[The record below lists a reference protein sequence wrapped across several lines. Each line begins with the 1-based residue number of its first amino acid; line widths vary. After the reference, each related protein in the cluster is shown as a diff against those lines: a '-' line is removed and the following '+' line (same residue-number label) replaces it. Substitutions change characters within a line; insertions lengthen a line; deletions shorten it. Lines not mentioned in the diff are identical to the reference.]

1 MSALSDTEIQRE
13 IGISNPLHRLKLR
26 LAIQEM
32 VSLTSP
38 SAPPTS
44 RTTLAYGEMNHEWIG
59 NIWLP
64 SLGNFLW
71 HCFTWVVPSFT
82 NLFRIPG
89 LPQYRTMFM
98 ECLVDA
104 RMLDHLT
111 KKDLRTQLKLVDSF
125 HRTSLHYGIKCLKL
139 LNFDRDQLEDRR
151 RGCDDG
157 LSDVLVW
164 SNDRVMKWADSVG
177 LKVCRPYYTSWWKV
191 G

>member
-1 MSALSDTEIQRE
+1 
-13 IGISNPLHRLKLR
+13 
-26 LAIQEM
+26 
-32 VSLTSP
+32 
-38 SAPPTS
+38 
-44 RTTLAYGEMNHEWIG
+44 
-59 NIWLP
+59 
-64 SLGNFLW
+64 
-71 HCFTWVVPSFT
+71 
-82 NLFRIPG
+82 
-89 LPQYRTMFM
+89 M

-177 LKVCRPYYTSWWKV
+177 LKVCEPFLDILSIANTFLYFSCHFEHLFGLFLGHQQPNNLRPAVELFDKMLHACNSKKE
-191 G
+191 